1 MNEGGVH
8 VIRYKAIREF
18 KAARPDAGAALDH
31 WYRVSA
37 SCAWK
42 SLAELKQVFGSAD
55 WVRPYVVFNVAGN
68 KYRLIAE
75 INYRSQT
82 LFIRHILTHQE
93 YSEGKWKKS

>member
-1 MNEGGVH
+1 MNEGGGVH
-8 VIRYKAIREF
+8 VISYKAIREF

-68 KYRLIAE
+68 KYRLITA
-75 INYRSQT
+75 IHFNRRKVY
-82 LFIRHILTHQE
+82 IRHVLTHHD
-93 YSEGKWKKS
+93 YDRGAWKP

>member
-8 VIRYKAIREF
+8 VISHKAIREF

-55 WVRPYVVFNVAGN
+55 
-68 KYRLIAE
+68 
-75 INYRSQT
+75 
-82 LFIRHILTHQE
+82 
-93 YSEGKWKKS
+93 